1 MKVEINFL
9 VNGIALKK
17 FDGNKIYMEDKAI
30 FEIEFFNKDS
40 RTVCPSIIMN
50 GDKFKRMPVVHPG
63 QKYRLDDFIDI
74 NRKFLFS
81 TYKVEDTPEVNEIIK
96 KNGLIEIT
104 YYYEKTISKETDF
117 SIMFNDSPRLI
128 ETYNDYSP
136 HLLENDSLEDFDL
149 SPKLVETGRIM
160 KGEKSNTKYTNVSID
175 IDWDNTEYAEFKILP
190 ISYMPKDICCPKC
203 NKEYK
208 EVSFNYCPNCGEIIN
223 LKL

>member
-1 MKVEINFL
+1 MNVEVNFL
-9 VNGIALKK
+9 VNGTVLKK
-17 FDGNKIYMEDKAI
+17 FNGNEVYMEDKAI

-40 RTVCPSIIMN
+40 RTVCPLIIMN

-63 QKYRLDDFIDI
+63 QKYRLDDFMDI

-81 TYKVEDTPEVNEIIK
+81 TYMVEDTQEVHEIIK

-117 SIMFNDSPRLI
+117 SILFDL
-128 ETYNDYSP
+128 SP
-136 HLLENDSLEDFDL
+136 HLIESDNSPYLMENEFPEDFDL

-160 KGEKSNTKYTNVSID
+160 KGEKSNTKYTSVSID
-175 IDWDNTEYAEFKILP
+175 IDWDNTDYAEFKILP
-190 ISYMPKDICCPKC
+190 ILYMPKDICCRKC

-208 EVSFNYCPNCGEIIN
+208 EVSFNYCPNCGEIIH
-223 LKL
+223 